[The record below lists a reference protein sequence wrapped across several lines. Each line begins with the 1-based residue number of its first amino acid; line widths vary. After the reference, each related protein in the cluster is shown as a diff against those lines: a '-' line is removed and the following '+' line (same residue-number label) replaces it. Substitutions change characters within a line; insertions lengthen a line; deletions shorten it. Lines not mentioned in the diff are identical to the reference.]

1 MARRV
6 STLSHDLHGRVSSK
20 KEPEEAFPDDRDRVE
35 RVEKKGRRW
44 ITYDD
49 RHLGLKGGEADLHLA
64 SLHCCLLSTIHCSTL
79 TSSRSTCGSLVYSGL
94 SVIRETIV
102 TQVET

>member
-79 TSSRSTCGSLVYSGL
+79 TSSRSTCGSLSILDYSL
-94 SVIRETIV
+94 LEKRL
-102 TQVET
+102 